1 MPKPVPQKKERLTL
15 AQLAAYDDILTDALV
30 DHCEDLVGIA
40 LMSGIKVYF
49 WTSIRKNKNAY
60 HSSRGIREE
69 DVTSILQKSVIVQ
82 KDTAKAEGELL
93 ALPGLKKFVESLKT
107 EKEKDDFRRHL
118 KKYVAIYLPDC
129 PFEVATT
136 NRYTVVTH
144 EAAVT
149 ARRYIKKGEV
159 VKYLCGIQVIM
170 TEEEEEHI
178 KSSRR
183 DFSIV
188 VSSRNKSASLFLGPA
203 RFANHDCGANAKLM
217 TTGSAGME
225 IIAVTDIEIG
235 DEITVSYG
243 ENYFG
248 EDNCECLCQ
257 TCEDQCQNG
266 WTPAEDDENKPVP
279 TLSIED
285 SSGDGQGYSFR
296 RRRRLDS
303 VDNSSRDQ
311 SNTPDIDIR
320 PLVLKRTPRSLSRM
334 KNPNSPLGRS
344 QSRESSISPLKRKR
358 EANLSP
364 LKQTVEVHISG
375 KDSNAAKS
383 MSREHSLSSRKR
395 KRESESIEQD
405 SSFVTLM
412 EMAQSNLNA
421 KTPPPP
427 PAKRGRPGKP
437 VKVEES
443 NLSFSAAIADTPAS
457 SSSTSR
463 HSSVS
468 TTDEQAGT
476 DATSVDEDTIVVES
490 VITAVIPKARKP
502 RGRKQP
508 GPLEQSKSG
517 ETILVGNTTTLRHP
531 ALEDEGSPLSDL
543 ESQMFEDVD
552 LETTPRNLTRASKK
566 KNTAESSQHSEYGSP
581 ATKKRKR
588 RASTPIMDK
597 DHAPPVRIP
606 GDYVLTTALLA
617 HPTSAW
623 INCKIC
629 EEPFVQEDAYFTRSS
644 CPRCERH
651 SKLYGYMWPKTDKEG
666 RNDTE
671 ERVLDHRTVHR
682 FIKPAE
688 ERIARKRNRSITGS
702 RAVTREVSEAVVEE
716 EKPKRGRKGRFTL

>member
-1 MPKPVPQKKERLTL
+1 M
-15 AQLAAYDDILTDALV
+15 
-30 DHCEDLVGIA
+30 
-40 LMSGIKVYF
+40 YF
-49 WTSIRKNKNAY
+49 WTNIRKNKSAY

-69 DVTSILQKSVIVQ
+69 DVTSILQKSVIVK
-82 KDTAKAEGELL
+82 KDPAKAEAQLL
-93 ALPGLKKFVESLKT
+93 ALPGLKKFVGDLKT

-129 PFEVATT
+129 PFEVAST

-159 VKYLCGIQVIM
+159 VKYLSGIQVIM

-217 TTGSAGME
+217 TTGNAGME
-225 IIAVTDIEIG
+225 IIAVRDIDIG
-235 DEITVSYG
+235 EEITVSYGKCLHSEIQYSILMYLLG

-266 WTPAEDDENKPVP
+266 WTPSEDGEAKVIP

-285 SSGDGQGYSFR
+285 SGDRQGYSFR
-296 RRRRLDS
+296 RTQRRLDS
-303 VDNSSRDQ
+303 ADDSSRNQ
-311 SNTPDIDIR
+311 SMTPEINIR
-320 PLVLKRTPRSLSRM
+320 PLVPKRTPRSLSRV
-334 KNPNSPLGRS
+334 KNQDSPLSPLRNS
-344 QSRESSISPLKRKR
+344 QSRESSVSPLKRQR
-358 EANLSP
+358 EAVSSP
-364 LKQTVEVHISG
+364 LKQKVEVQIMS
-375 KDSNAAKS
+375 KDLEVAKS
-383 MSREHSLSSRKR
+383 LSREHSMASLRRKR
-395 KRESESIEQD
+395 LPESLEPAGS
-405 SSFVTLM
+405 
-412 EMAQSNLNA
+412 
-421 KTPPPP
+421 
-427 PAKRGRPGKP
+427 AKRPSRTGSI

-443 NLSFSAAIADTPAS
+443 DLAFSAANVETSPAS
-457 SSSTSR
+457 SSCTSR
-463 HSSVS
+463 QGSV
-468 TTDEQAGT
+468 TTSDEQAGT
-476 DATSVDEDTIVVES
+476 DATSVDGDTIIVEPI
-490 VITAVIPKARKP
+490 ITSAIPKARKP
-502 RGRKQP
+502 TRGRKQP
-508 GPLEQSKSG
+508 GPLEQAKSG
-517 ETILVGNTTTLRHP
+517 ETILVGNTTSLQHP
-531 ALEDEGSPLSDL
+531 AVEDEGSVLSDL
-543 ESQMFEDVD
+543 ESQAFEDVD
-552 LETTPRNLTRASKK
+552 MEDSTITVTPRATRGSKK
-566 KNTAESSQHSEYGSP
+566 RRMAESRQESEENESP
-581 ATKKRKR
+581 AVKKRKK
-588 RASTPIMDK
+588 RASTPVMDK

-606 GDYVLTTALLA
+606 GDYVLTPRLLA

-666 RNDTE
+666 KNDTE

-688 ERIARKRNRSITGS
+688 ERSARKRNRSVTGS
-702 RAVTREVSEAVVEE
+702 RAATREVSEVVEE
-716 EKPKRGRKGRFTL
+716 KVVGRGRRNRFTL

>member
-1 MPKPVPQKKERLTL
+1 
-15 AQLAAYDDILTDALV
+15 
-30 DHCEDLVGIA
+30 
-40 LMSGIKVYF
+40 VYF
-49 WTSIRKNKNAY
+49 WTSIRKNKSAY

-69 DVTSILQKSVIVQ
+69 DVTSILQKSVIVE
-82 KDTAKAEGELL
+82 KDPAKAESQLL
-93 ALPGLKKFVESLKT
+93 ALPGLKKSVESLKT

-129 PFEVATT
+129 PFEVAST

-149 ARRYIKKGEV
+149 ARRFIKKGEV

-188 VSSRNKSASLFLGPA
+188 VSSRNKAASLFLGPA

-225 IIAVTDIEIG
+225 IIAVRDIEIG
-235 DEITVSYG
+235 DEITVSYGKFVGFHITASVLMFLPG

-248 EDNCECLCQ
+248 EDNCECLCK

-266 WTPAEDDENKPVP
+266 WTPADDDENKVIP

-296 RRRRLDS
+296 RRRRFDS
-303 VDNSSRDQ
+303 ADNSSRNQ
-311 SNTPDIDIR
+311 SMTPDIDIR
-320 PLVLKRTPRSLSRM
+320 PLVPKRTPRSLSRV
-334 KNPNSPLGRS
+334 KHPNSPLGRS
-344 QSRESSISPLKRKR
+344 QSRESSVSPLKRKR
-358 EANLSP
+358 EAISSP
-364 LKQTVEVHISG
+364 LKQTIEVHISS
-375 KDSNAAKS
+375 KDSQAAKS
-383 MSREHSLSSRKR
+383 LSREHSLSSMKR
-395 KRESESIEQD
+395 KRTTELIEQEFSFD
-405 SSFVTLM
+405 SSL
-412 EMAQSNLNA
+412 EMAKSTSKSTLDA
-421 KTPPPP
+421 ETPS
-427 PAKRGRPGKP
+427 PATKRIRTGKF

-443 NLSFSAAIADTPAS
+443 NLSFSAATAAVSPAS

-463 HSSVS
+463 QGSVS
-468 TTDEQAGT
+468 TTDGQTGT
-476 DATSVDEDTIVVES
+476 DATSVDEDTIVVEPR
-490 VITAVIPKARKP
+490 ITAAIPKARNP

-508 GPLEQSKSG
+508 GPLEQSKAG
-517 ETILVGNTTTLRHP
+517 ETILIGNTTTLRHP
-531 ALEDEGSPLSDL
+531 AVEDEGSPLSDL
-543 ESQMFEDVD
+543 ESHMFEDVD
-552 LETTPRNLTRASKK
+552 FETAIQDTPRSSTRASKK
-566 KNTAESSQHSEYGSP
+566 KNAGESSQPSESESS
-581 ATKKRKR
+581 AVKNRRK

-606 GDYVLTTALLA
+606 GDYVLTPALLA

-623 INCKIC
+623 INCMIC

-682 FIKPAE
+682 FIKPEE
-688 ERIARKRNRSITGS
+688 ERTARKRNRSVTGS
-702 RAVTREVSEAVVEE
+702 RAVTREVSEVAVEE
-716 EKPKRGRKGRFTL
+716 EMARRGRRGRFTL